1 MHMKKYIVLFLLFLV
16 ISPGIFS
23 QVVINEVMYAPTSP
37 AKEWFEI
44 YNKGTSSVNL
54 QNWKW
59 KDAAASNPI
68 RTITSLSIILPP
80 NSFAIVCEDST
91 ILKNTFPG
99 VTGIILQSSGWNAL
113 NNSGNE
119 SIMIYDASGVT
130 IDSLGYTNSWGGS
143 SGGFSLERISVNQPT
158 NQQSNWGTSQDG
170 LKATPNRTNS
180 ITAKDYDVALKSFS
194 IIPTTTQIGE
204 NISFQFVLKNL
215 GINTANNVTLGIYK
229 DANGD
234 SIAQPSELIK
244 SELFS
249 SISTGDSINYNY
261 TYNVNDSTVKQFIG
275 QVSFA
280 QDMDTNNNKLVRR
293 INIGDRLII
302 NEIMYDPLTGNAEWV
317 ELYNPLSK
325 AVNISGWK
333 FNESS
338 TFVSISDTINYMLDA
353 GAYIVIASDTTV
365 YNRFPVLRTLS
376 QGNRLIIKSISLS
389 NDGETLKIVDASGN
403 TIEEISYSPKWHN
416 QNIADEKGYSLERI
430 NPLLNGN
437 NSANWSTSADLLG
450 GTPARKNSLYTPIP
464 VSTGT
469 ITVSP
474 NPFSPD
480 GDGFEDFT
488 IITYQTTQ
496 KISQIRLKIYDA
508 KGRLV
513 RTLANNQLSGSRG
526 DVIFNG
532 MNDNGEKLRLGIYI
546 IYLEAV
552 DDRGGTVETLKSPV
566 VIATKL

>member
-1 MHMKKYIVLFLLFLV
+1 MKKYIILFLLFFVFSSGL
-16 ISPGIFS
+16 FS
-23 QVVINEVMYAPTSP
+23 QVVINEVMYAPVSP

-44 YNKGTSSVNL
+44 YNKGTSPVNL

-59 KDAAASNPI
+59 KDLATSNPV
-68 RTITSLSIILPP
+68 RTITSQSIILPP
-80 NSFAIVCEDST
+80 NTFAIVCEDSAN
-91 ILKNTFPG
+91 LKSSFPNI
-99 VTGIILQSSGWNAL
+99 TGIILQSNGWNAL
-113 NNSGNE
+113 NNTGNE

-130 IDSLGYTNSWGGS
+130 IDTLGYTNSWGGS

-158 NQQSNWGTSQDG
+158 NLQSNWGTSQDG

-180 ITAKDYDVALKSFS
+180 ITAKDYDVALKSFD
-194 IIPTTTQIGE
+194 IIPTTVQLGE
-204 NISFQFVLKNL
+204 NVSFRFVLKNL
-215 GINTANNVTLGIYK
+215 GLNIANNVTLGIYK
-229 DANGD
+229 DINGD

-249 SISTGDSINYNY
+249 SINVSDSVNYDY
-261 TYNVNDSTVKQFIG
+261 TYNVSDSTVKQFIG
-275 QVSFA
+275 QISFA
-280 QDMDTNNNKLVRR
+280 QDLDTNNNKLIRR
-293 INIGDRLII
+293 INIGDKLVI

-325 AVNISGWK
+325 SVNISGWK

-338 TFVSISDTINYMLDA
+338 TNVSISDSINYMLDA

-365 YNRFPVLRTLS
+365 YNRFPELRTLS
-376 QGNRLIIKSISLS
+376 QGNRLIIKSISLT

-403 TIEEISYSPKWHN
+403 TIEEVTYSPKWHN
-416 QNIADEKGYSLERI
+416 PNIADEKGYSLERI

-437 NSANWSTSADLLG
+437 NSSNWSSSADFLG
-450 GTPARKNSLYTPIP
+450 GTPARKNSIYTPVP

-496 KISQIRLKIYDA
+496 KISQLRLKIYDA

-513 RTLANNQLSGSRG
+513 RTLANNQLSGSKG
-526 DVIFNG
+526 EVIFNG
-532 MNDNGEKLRLGIYI
+532 LNDNGEKLRLGIYVI
-546 IYLEAV
+546 FLEAV